1 MKTIQRFGLSIIL
14 LVASMV
20 TGTSAIIKN
29 ASLKES
35 EPIVISPYPANPI
48 GAPRA
53 PEVIPF
59 FAELLNGYVI
69 LGSTTPCG
77 TVSVRITSTAGDD
90 YSTNFDTSDGAILLP
105 ISGNPGDYTLSITT
119 PAGTHFIGEFS
130 I

>member
-1 MKTIQRFGLSIIL
+1 MKTSTFLGVTVGILIASIAYGAPISVLSFQGNDGEVIIIRQDTTDEL
-14 LVASMV
+14 
-20 TGTSAIIKN
+20 
-29 ASLKES
+29 
-35 EPIVISPYPANPI
+35 
-48 GAPRA
+48 GAPRT
-53 PEVIPF
+53 PVQIPF
-59 FAELLNGYVI
+59 FAELMNGYVI
-69 LGSTTPCG
+69 LGTTTPCG